1 MKFGQWL
8 GFIIFSVSLYIMW
21 QMRQMLLL
29 LFAAIILADAL
40 NILVTRFQ
48 RWKIK
53 RNYAILLSG
62 VILIATTIGFF
73 LLVIPPFIEEFQQL
87 VELVPAGIEELIAWI
102 KALAN
107 RLDPEM
113 LKALPTEEQIIE
125 QLQPLVNHIAGRG
138 LSFFYSSLGVPLS
151 LLFLLV
157 LTFMLLADPHPYR
170 AGFIRLFPSFYRRR
184 VDRILTQCDRA
195 LQDWLTGIFLNTI
208 VVAILSLIGLSALKI
223 PLALS
228 QAAIAG
234 LFAFIP
240 NIGPALSVISPMAIA
255 LLDDPWKALAVL
267 ALYIVIQQVD
277 SQVLTRLNLGQPVAL
292 YPAIA
297 LLAQLIFASFF
308 GFLGLFLAFP
318 LVIIGTI
325 WLQEVLIKD
334 VLDGW
339 HTPHRLQSLSSKSDK
354 NPTRDDDKQDAI
366 ASQEHQH

>member
-1 MKFGQWL
+1 LKFGQWL
-8 GFIIFSVSLYIMW
+8 GFIIFGVSLYIMW

-29 LFAAIILADAL
+29 LFAAIVLADAL

-48 RWKIK
+48 KWKIK

-62 VILIATTIGFF
+62 LVLITATIGFF

-87 VELVPAGIEELIAWI
+87 VELVPEGIEELINWLQ
-102 KALAN
+102 ALAN
-107 RLDPEM
+107 RLDPE
-113 LKALPTEEQIIE
+113 LLGALPTEEQIIE
-125 QLQPLVNHIAGRG
+125 QLQPLLNQIAGRG

-184 VDRILTQCDRA
+184 VDKILTQCDRA

-208 VVAILSLIGLSALKI
+208 VVAILSLIGLSLLKI

-240 NIGPALSVISPMAIA
+240 NIGLALSVISPMAIA

-267 ALYIVIQQVD
+267 ILYLVIHQID
-277 SQVLTRLNLGQPVAL
+277 SQVLTRLKLGQPVAL

-318 LVIIGTI
+318 LVIITTI

-334 VLDGW
+334 ILDSW
-339 HTPHRLQSLSSKSDK
+339 QSPHRLQSISSKSSK
-354 NPTRDDDKQDAI
+354 NPNREEDKQDAI
-366 ASQEHQH
+366 ASQEH